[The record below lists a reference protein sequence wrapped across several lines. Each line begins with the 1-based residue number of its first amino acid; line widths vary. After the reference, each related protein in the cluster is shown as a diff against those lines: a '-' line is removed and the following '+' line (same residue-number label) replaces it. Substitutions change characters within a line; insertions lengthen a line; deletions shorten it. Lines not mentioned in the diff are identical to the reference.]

1 MSTLPPDTPAGR
13 SLLDRMAALSP
24 AQRAALKQRLAAR
37 DGAPA
42 APATTVAAETWPE
55 VGAQAPLSP
64 AQVRFLF
71 LAEDE
76 AGDAQAMSLM
86 LRIDGPL
93 DANRLAAAVSDVVT
107 AQAALRCRILKTARG
122 PVQEVLPAPA
132 PAEAL
137 PVVHVWPA
145 EDADAA
151 LVAAGLALGR
161 EGFDLAA
168 GPLARF
174 RLFRCAPD
182 LHGLGVVLHHIV
194 ADGWSAGLCLALIQD
209 AYARRI
215 AGRQPAPPP
224 ARSAFDEARRLADL
238 AAGEAHRRRLDQWV
252 DRLAGAPRRLML
264 DGGPGE
270 PGPARHLP
278 FRISP
283 ARTEALAGL
292 SRRVPGATVFTALLA
307 AWGAVLGRFTDQG
320 DTTIAVAVANRPDPA
335 LDRTIGEFA
344 DLVVLR
350 LATADDPGVD
360 ALLTRTR
367 DAVIDAQ
374 AHDGITLAQIME
386 AIDRRHGAG
395 ARPAIDAAFSFL
407 NVPAPAAD
415 AHDLRFRPL
424 PLPADRLDFALYL
437 TAHEDPAGGL
447 AGSLGFRPDTVPP
460 ALAAALADAFGL
472 VVDAIAVDGSLPVSR
487 LALTTEPAGD
497 DLPVVTGP
505 DGRLH
510 LAPVGL
516 PGRLLPGPD
525 RARRLSDGRL
535 RLLPGID
542 GALRRGTAR
551 VHPAAVEAALRR
563 LPGVLDAAVWTRI
576 GTDHEARLVAAV
588 ATGIPSIGPAG
599 FAAGLVD
606 ALPPLLRPD
615 AVLPV
620 HAIPRD
626 AEGRPDR
633 AALDRLAVPAAPHRA
648 DRAALVWVEAP
659 APALQHLPLDSLPGT
674 ARAADEAD
682 WLVPGDPPPPAL
694 ADGGPLVL
702 PADAPRTLDAAL
714 IATAARHPGRG
725 ILHDD
730 GRGSPRLQD
739 YAGLLAAARR
749 TLGRLQAAGLRPGDR
764 AVLVFA
770 DLSRHI
776 EALWA
781 CILGGIRPVT
791 VAVPHAAGDAVAAKL
806 SGTHAHLGAPPVL
819 TDADTRDHLTRILP
833 QARILVAAPAA
844 DTPEGILHQAAPEDV
859 AFIQLSSGSTG
870 VPKCIQVTHGGVI
883 AHVFGQVAAW
893 GHGPD
898 DVSMNWLPFDH
909 VVPMLTCHLKD
920 TVLGRQQIQAPTAAV
935 LDRPLLWLD
944 LIERHR
950 VTLAWAPN
958 FAFRLVADALSRET
972 GRRRDLSS
980 IRWFIN
986 AGEQVTAPV
995 VADALA
1001 AMVPHGLR
1009 PGAVRNEF
1017 GMAELCTVM
1026 TGGIDFTADGA
1037 CRHVTAGSLTGRLRA
1052 ATAPGPGT
1060 VSFVDAGRPIP
1071 GVAIRIAD
1079 PDGATCP
1086 EGVIGRLQARG
1097 AVTTPGYIDN
1107 AAANEAA
1114 FADAGWF
1121 DTGDLGFI
1129 ADGRLVLTGRLKEM
1143 IVVRGANHY
1152 AHDVE
1157 DEAGRAAGVAATFV
1171 AATAVD
1177 RPDLGTEGIAVFY
1190 VPEACLAEIG
1200 AADDAGPRRAEIAEI
1215 TARLA
1220 RRLGIAPS
1228 VVVPLDRADFPKT
1241 TSGKI
1246 QRTALRRRLEAGD
1259 FDARLAALGLA
1270 PGRDRGLGLP
1280 DWFLEPGDAPA
1291 PPLAGA
1297 PRLGLIEDRLP
1308 RGMALADAIDRRR
1321 ALLARLAGRDAELV
1335 QDAELV
1341 TVTPAGD
1348 VTAAAVDAFTAA
1360 AAEDLP
1366 GLHLRRIIVA
1376 DGTPEAVV
1384 TDEIARG
1391 TLPMVHLTAGGR
1403 TRPVL
1408 RPARLAP
1415 DTPAQGIAPGQSW
1428 LVTGGH
1434 GGLGRALIRHLL
1446 DRGVAS
1452 VTVIGRRMATMDDPR
1467 VQALSLDLAAAD
1479 AGARLAALGR
1489 FDGIAHLAGLYRER
1503 PAAEEDGRAV
1513 AELAAPKTGMLPA
1526 LARLLRD
1533 DGLLIAFSSVVAH
1546 LPAAGTA
1553 AYAAA
1558 NAALEAEAAALRR
1571 PGGPRLVTIAW
1582 TNWEGPGMGAAVT
1595 GAAGLARGRG
1605 LLPIPPADG
1614 LASLDVVLAAGLIRA
1629 VIGADRRHPM
1639 IAARCIDP
1647 ALSPARARAVLLV
1660 AGETAAP
1667 ATLRRAEDVF
1677 GTPAGPGLRHVDHL
1691 PESDDALAVLA
1702 GGGDTI
1708 AAVAPRTATE
1718 TALAAIWSE
1727 LLPAP
1732 VAGIDADFFAAGGH
1746 SLLAAR
1752 IVTRINDH
1760 FGLHLTPAA
1769 LFDAPTIR
1777 ALAAHVDGI
1786 AAPDPAG
1793 ADEDFEE
1800 GAL

>member
-1 MSTLPPDTPAGR
+1 MSTLPPDAPAGR
-13 SLLDRMAALSP
+13 SLLERMAALSP
-24 AQRAALKQRLAAR
+24 AQRAALKQRMAAAR

-42 APATTVAAETWPE
+42 AVAPADVQGRLPETGE
-55 VGAQAPLSP
+55 QAPLSP
-64 AQVRFLF
+64 AQARFLF
-71 LAEDE
+71 LTKDD
-76 AGDAQAMSLM
+76 AGDIQAMSLM

-93 DANRLAAAVSDVVT
+93 DAGCLARAVGDVIA
-107 AQAALRCRILKTARG
+107 AQAALRCRVLETGQG

-132 PAEAL
+132 PADAL
-137 PVVHVWPA
+137 PVIDLGPA
-145 EDADAA
+145 DDADAA
-151 LVAAGLALGR
+151 LVTAGLSLGR
-161 EGFDLAA
+161 EGFDLAT

-209 AYARRI
+209 AYARRM
-215 AGRQPAPPP
+215 AGQPPAPPP
-224 ARSAFDEARRLADL
+224 ARSAFDEARRLVGL
-238 AAGEAHRRRLDQWV
+238 AAGEAHLRRLDRQV

-278 FRISP
+278 FRIEAP
-283 ARTEALAGL
+283 QAAALAGL
-292 SRRVPGATVFTALLA
+292 SRRLPGATVFTALLA

-335 LDRTIGEFA
+335 LDRTVGEFA

-350 LATADDPGVD
+350 LQTMDDPIID

-386 AIDRRHGAG
+386 AIDRRHGAV
-395 ARPAIDAAFSFL
+395 ARPAIEAAFSFL
-407 NVPAPAAD
+407 NVPSPAAE
-415 AHDLRFRPL
+415 ARGLRFRPL
-424 PLPADRLDFALYL
+424 PLPAGRLDFALYL

-447 AGSLGFRPDTVPP
+447 TGSLGFRPDIVPP
-460 ALAAALADAFGL
+460 VLAAALADAFL
-472 VVDAIAVDGSLPVSR
+472 LAVDAIATDGSLRVSR
-487 LALTTEPAGD
+487 LALATGPAVD
-497 DLPVVTGP
+497 DLPTVTGP

-576 GTDHEARLVAAV
+576 GTDHDARLVAAV
-588 ATGIPSIGPAG
+588 ATGIPSIDPGG
-599 FAAGLVD
+599 FTTGLLN

-620 HAIPRD
+620 YAIPRD
-626 AEGRPDR
+626 AGGRPDR
-633 AALDRLAVPAAPHRA
+633 VTLDRLAVPGAPQRL

-659 APALQHLPLDSLPGT
+659 APALPRRPLDSLPGAAMT
-674 ARAADEAD
+674 ADDAG

-702 PADAPRTLDAAL
+702 PGDAPRTLDAAL

-730 GRGSPRLQD
+730 GRGSPRFQD

-749 TLGRLQAAGLRPGDR
+749 TLGRLQAEGLRPGDR

-770 DLSRHI
+770 DLPRHI
-776 EALWA
+776 EAIWA

-819 TDADTRDHLTRILP
+819 TDAATGDHLARILP
-833 QARILVAAPAA
+833 DARILIAAPAA
-844 DTPEGILHQAAPEDV
+844 DTPDGVPHPAAPEDV

-883 AHVFGQVAAW
+883 AHVFGQAAAW

-898 DVSMNWLPFDH
+898 DVAMNWLPFDH

-1026 TGGIDFTADGA
+1026 TGGVDFTDDHA
-1037 CRHVTAGSLTGRLRA
+1037 CRHVAAGSLTGRLRA
-1052 ATAPGPGT
+1052 AAAPGPGT

-1071 GVAIRIAD
+1071 GVTIRIAD
-1079 PDGATCP
+1079 PDGVTCP

-1107 AAANEAA
+1107 AAANGAA

-1129 ADGRLVLTGRLKEM
+1129 AGGRLVLTGRLKEM

-1152 AHDVE
+1152 AHDIE
-1157 DEAGRAAGVAATFV
+1157 DEAGRATGVAATFV

-1190 VPEACLAEIG
+1190 VPEACLAKTG
-1200 AADDAGPRRAEIAEI
+1200 SADDADPRRAEIAAI
-1215 TARLA
+1215 TARLT

-1246 QRTALRRRLEAGD
+1246 QRTALRRRLETGD
-1259 FDARLAALGLA
+1259 FDARLQALGLA
-1270 PGRDRGLGLP
+1270 LGRDQGPGLP
-1280 DWFLEPGDAPA
+1280 DWFLEPDDAPA
-1291 PPLAGA
+1291 PPLAGPA
-1297 PRLGLIEDRLP
+1297 RLGLIEDRLP
-1308 RGMALADAIDRRR
+1308 RGLALADAIDRRR
-1321 ALLARLAGRDAELV
+1321 ALLARLAG

-1341 TVTPAGD
+1341 TVAPAGD
-1348 VTAAAVDAFTAA
+1348 VTATAVDAFTAA
-1360 AAEDLP
+1360 AAEELP
-1366 GLHLRRIIVA
+1366 GLHLRRIIAA
-1376 DGTPEAVV
+1376 DGTPEAFV

-1391 TLPMVHLTAGGR
+1391 TLPVVHLTAGGR

-1415 DTPAQGIAPGQSW
+1415 DTPAKAIAPGQSW

-1452 VTVIGRRMATMDDPR
+1452 VTIIGRRMATVDDPR
-1467 VQALSLDLAAAD
+1467 MQALSLDLAAAD

-1503 PAAEEDGRAV
+1503 PAAEEDGAAV

-1595 GAAGLARGRG
+1595 GAGGLARGRG
-1605 LLPIPPADG
+1605 LLPVSPAEG
-1614 LASLDVVLAAGLIRA
+1614 LASLDVVLAAGLTRA
-1629 VIGADRRHPM
+1629 VIGADRHHPM

-1647 ALSPARARAVLLV
+1647 ALPPARARAVLLV
-1660 AGETAAP
+1660 AGDDTAP
-1667 ATLRRAEDVF
+1667 AALRRAEDIF
-1677 GTPAGPGLRHVDHL
+1677 GTPIGPGLRRVDHL
-1691 PESDDALAVLA
+1691 PAGDDGLKARAAGDDTAL
-1702 GGGDTI
+1702 
-1708 AAVAPRTATE
+1708 AVAPRTPTE
-1718 TALAAIWSE
+1718 TALADIWSA

-1777 ALAAHVDGI
+1777 ALAAHVDGV